1 MKPFDLEKALAGHPL
16 VTRDG
21 RKVLDFHYFK
31 VMTQYRFPIYAAI
44 ENIGG
49 SYPYFTQF
57 DIEGSEHSG
66 IEESQNDL
74 FLASTKK
81 TYWMNIYKD
90 WNGSIIL
97 GGNLFESME
106 EAIDSAKYRHEK
118 IKTISFEVEE

>member
-1 MKPFDLEKALAGHPL
+1 MKKFDLEKALAGHPL
-16 VTRDG
+16 ITRDG

-57 DIEGSEHSG
+57 NIEGYEHSS

-90 WNGSIIL
+90 SNGNIITGEIL
-97 GGNLFESME
+97 YSTME
-106 EAIDSAKYRHEK
+106 EASQGGKYRHEK
-118 IKTISFEVEE
+118 IKTLSFEVEE